1 MKCKGVHLC
10 RNVWIG
16 ARALILPGVTVG
28 ENSVIAG
35 GAVVTKDVPPNTVV
49 GGNPARVLKNLPP
62 PKPGQKQKKLWE
74 AAAKL

>member
-1 MKCKGVHLC
+1 MRSDVVKKGAKVEYA
-10 RNVWIG
+10 I
-16 ARALILPGVTVG
+16 VG